1 MSSNTNTRPAPPY
14 TGAPP
19 SMAEL
24 MAKIYQMQGTINN
37 LYACINKQ
45 PAANTQG
52 TNTGRDIREAL
63 KPPKPEPFTGKAAD
77 AAAELLA
84 LKQHKSC
91 AAYSA
96 KFRQLASK
104 TK

>member
-1 MSSNTNTRPAPPY
+1 
-14 TGAPP
+14 
-19 SMAEL
+19 MAKL

-37 LYACINKQ
+37 LRARINKQ

-77 AAAELLA
+77 VIPFLTRIKAYFCLFPNRLNTPT
-84 LKQHKSC
+84 KKHKSY